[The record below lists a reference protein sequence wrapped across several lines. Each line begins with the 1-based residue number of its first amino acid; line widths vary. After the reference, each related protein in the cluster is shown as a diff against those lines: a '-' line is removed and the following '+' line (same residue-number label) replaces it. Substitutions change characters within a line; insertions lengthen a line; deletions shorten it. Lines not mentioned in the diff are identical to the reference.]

1 MAWGQPDKSDWH
13 FEIDR
18 VEIIELDM
26 TAPGSEQPRNM
37 INIPNRFRVR
47 THIRNDGE
55 MSVWLH
61 GKTGKIEYH
70 AENLETDLK
79 TQLTPKEGW
88 AVPGNA
94 WDERPNFAISSDIF
108 TTDAAGWSATNLR
121 EGTYMLTVIVS
132 FPDAP
137 AKQFVTAFN
146 QAFFRIFPE

>member
-1 MAWGQPDKSDWH
+1 MAWGQPDTTDWH

-26 TAPGSEQPRNM
+26 AAPGSEQPRNM

-47 THIRNDGE
+47 THIRNDGDT
-55 MSVWLH
+55 SVWLH
-61 GKTGKIEYH
+61 GFEGKIEYH

-79 TQLTPKEGW
+79 TQLKSKTGW
-88 AVPGNA
+88 TVPGNSIA
-94 WDERPNFAISSDIF
+94 VSPNFAISSDIF
-108 TTDAAGWSATNLR
+108 TTDAGGWSATNLQ